1 MLDRILYWLA
11 RPIVALYARTML
23 RMDILR
29 HADLP
34 AGPKIIV
41 ANHPST
47 TDPFL
52 ILTLVRDRVSIL
64 IHDTLFRVPIFG
76 PYLKRVGHV
85 RVVPGNGRAA
95 LDRAHQLV
103 RAGRTVAVFP
113 EGDIS
118 PLEGGFHRP
127 RTGAAR
133 LALSTGAPVIPIG
146 IHLRRERIRLIRTK
160 VDGKTEVGTWYLR
173 GPYAVTIGKPM
184 YFEGD
189 TEDRPHVRSIS
200 EKIMQSIIGLSLQ
213 SACRV

>member
-1 MLDRILYWLA
+1 
-11 RPIVALYARTML
+11 LYAQIML
-23 RMDILR
+23 KMDVLR

-34 AGPKIIV
+34 RGPKIIV

-52 ILTLVRDRVSIL
+52 VLTLVRERVSIL

-76 PYLKRVGHV
+76 HYLRRAGHV
-85 RVVPGNGRAA
+85 RVVPGNGRSA
-95 LDRAHQLV
+95 LDKAQQLI
-103 RAGRTVAVFP
+103 RSGRTVAIFP

-146 IHLRRERIRLIRTK
+146 IHLRRERIRLIETQ
-160 VDGKTEVGTWYLR
+160 VDGNTEVGTWYLS
-173 GPYAVTIGKPM
+173 GPYAITIGEPM
-184 YFEGD
+184 YFRGD
-189 TEDRPHVRSIS
+189 VEDRPHVRSIS
-200 EKIMQSIIGLSLQ
+200 EAIMQSIIGLSLQ
-213 SACRV
+213 SAYRA